1 MYPFLANL
9 VLIVHLTFVVFV
21 LLFGA
26 LLVWKRRWIAWFH
39 LPAAAWGITVEFSG
53 WTCPLTLLEN
63 WLREQAGET
72 GYRAG
77 FIAEYLLPIL
87 YPNDPTHD
95 VQHTFGTIV
104 VASIISVY
112 GWLWLRS
119 RVAFVKDNPGRRERT
134 EM

>member
-9 VLIVHLTFVVFV
+9 VLIVHLTFVLFV
-21 LLFGA
+21 LFGA

-72 GYRAG
+72 EYHAS

-87 YPNDPTHD
+87 YPNDSTHD

-119 RVAFVKDNPGRRERT
+119 RVAFVKDTPGRRERT